1 MDFQIRKKYRP
12 CHFRPMQLITLVERK
27 PALGTS
33 ISLIII
39 AAIGGIAV
47 ALQAQFMGLMDK
59 QIGTLEGVFI
69 TYGGGGL
76 LVGLAM
82 LLSRGGNLAAW
93 QGVPWYALS
102 SGCLGLVIV
111 GTIGYGTARL
121 GLVTAMTIIVAA
133 QFITGAVLDHFG
145 VLGAQLRPLDLT
157 RFAGIGLM
165 LLGTWLVIR

>member
-1 MDFQIRKKYRP
+1 M
-12 CHFRPMQLITLVERK
+12 
-27 PALGTS
+27 GTS
-33 ISLIII
+33 TPLIII

-76 LVGLAM
+76 LIGLAM
-82 LLSRGGNLAAW
+82 LLSRGGNLAGW

-102 SGCLGLVIV
+102 SGALGLVIV
-111 GTIGYGTARL
+111 GTIGYTAARL

-133 QFITGAVLDHFG
+133 QFICGAVLDHYG
-145 VLGAQLRPLDLT
+145 VLGADFRPLDLA
-157 RFAGIGLM
+157 RSLGIALM